1 MLAVASRRSIGA
13 SAPAAFGKHVIW
25 DWLLDADS
33 IPGWIRAA
41 SAALR
46 STSPAPTS
54 HVYAADTDIRA
65 PMLDATERATHAPC
79 AVEKLSGWRGL
90 PARLFVAYWNV
101 SVAVL
106 GRHGGTVYGSEAN
119 APTFGARTQSLVV
132 ACRAAES
139 LRAAMAWV
147 ANRVAAISAADTKVI
162 LVICLSIWWQ
172 KPSKR
177 STSCYEERPAFGDI
191 SSRAF
196 NEA

>member
-1 MLAVASRRSIGA
+1 MS
-13 SAPAAFGKHVIW
+13 FW
-25 DWLLDADS
+25 DWLQDADS

-41 SAALR
+41 SPALR
-46 STSPAPTS
+46 STSSAPAS
-54 HVYAADTDIRA
+54 HIIYAAHTDIRA
-65 PMLDATERATHAPC
+65 PMLDATERATHAH
-79 AVEKLSGWRGL
+79 VRSKKLSGWRGL

-162 LVICLSIWWQ
+162 LVILSLHMVAEA
-172 KPSKR
+172 K
-177 STSCYEERPAFGDI
+177 EAL
-191 SSRAF
+191 SSLL
-196 NEA
+196 